1 MKAWLRGS
9 IASLMLASS
18 MAAVPALTQAE
29 ELSLAHFV
37 APAHVV
43 TASVVEPLVEG
54 VKADS
59 NGDLTIRVYPGGELG
74 AGPMEQYVR
83 AVQGVADITWGLSG
97 YTSSQFPKSMIV
109 EMPGAVPEGMTG
121 YDMLWNAFDDHLKSE
136 FPGTHPLALWISEP
150 NVFIMKDHEIRS
162 PDDLKGLR
170 IRVSGSVSGALVEAF
185 GATPVQMPAGEMY
198 NALQTGLIDGIVT
211 GSSAINDFKLDEV
224 ANSYTLGA
232 PLGNIMFYL
241 VMNQAR
247 YDGLS
252 PEHKAI
258 LDKHTGRTLSQKG
271 EEGWN
276 AAAERTLQEVRA
288 DPSNTVIDL
297 TAEEIA
303 PFTKIAD
310 DLRTKLIADMGAQDV
325 LDAMLKKN

>member
-1 MKAWLRGS
+1 MNALLKGS
-9 IASLMLASS
+9 IGLTMLASS
-18 MAAVPALTQAE
+18 TVLAAAE

-37 APAHVV
+37 APSHVV
-43 TASVVEPLVEG
+43 TASVVEPLAEG

-59 NGDLTIRVYPGGELG
+59 NGDLTIQVYPGGELG

-83 AVQGVADITWGLSG
+83 AVQGVADITWGLAG

-109 EMPGAVPEGMTG
+109 EMPGAVPEGVTG
-121 YDMLWNAFDDHLKSE
+121 YDMLWNAFDIHLKSE

-150 NVFIMKDHEIRS
+150 NVFIMKDHDVRS

-170 IRVSGSVSGALVEAF
+170 IRVSGSVSGALVEAL

-224 ANSYTLGA
+224 ANSYTVGA
-232 PLGNIMFYL
+232 PLGHIMFYL
-241 VMNQAR
+241 VMNQGR

-252 PEHKAI
+252 AEHKAI

-276 AAAERTLQEVRA
+276 AAAERTMESVRA
-288 DPSNTVIDL
+288 DSGNTVIDL
-297 TAEEIA
+297 TEEEIV
-303 PFTKIAD
+303 PFKEVAD
-310 DLRTKLIADMGAQDV
+310 RVREKLIADMGAQDV
-325 LDAMLKKN
+325 LDAMVAKN